1 MKKKEFDF
9 LLKEGEGYNLE
20 FKETDSN
27 LAKEI
32 CALANANGG
41 KVLLGVTDDSK
52 IKGINI
58 TNKFKSQIT
67 DLVRNFDPKFQITLE
82 EVDNILII
90 NVPEGTN

>member
-58 TNKFKSQIT
+58 SKC
-67 DLVRNFDPKFQITLE
+67 
-82 EVDNILII
+82 
-90 NVPEGTN
+90 